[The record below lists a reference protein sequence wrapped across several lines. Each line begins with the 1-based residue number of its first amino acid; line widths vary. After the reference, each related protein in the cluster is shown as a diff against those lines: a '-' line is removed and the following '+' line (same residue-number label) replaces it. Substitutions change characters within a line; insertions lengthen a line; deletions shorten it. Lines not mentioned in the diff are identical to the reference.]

1 MIINI
6 IKKSYKILLITYL
19 LVGFHNLISAQNN
32 NDFIQFSGV
41 VISQDSLLPVP
52 YCSVINK
59 ETKRGTISDYFG
71 YFSFVAQR
79 GDTLVFSSIGFKKS
93 SFTIP
98 DTLTTNK
105 YSLIQIMY
113 EDTIMLKA
121 AVIYPWPS
129 KEQFAKAFV
138 ETPIPNDDYK
148 RAMNNL
154 SREKLNERMQF
165 TPMDG
170 ALNFKWQQQQIQTKL
185 YYAGQYAPISLLN
198 PIAWSQFIK
207 AKKRRFQND

>member
-32 NDFIQFSGV
+32 NVFIQFSGV

-154 SREKLNERMQF
+154 SREK
-165 TPMDG
+165 
-170 ALNFKWQQQQIQTKL
+170 KI
-185 YYAGQYAPISLLN
+185 
-198 PIAWSQFIK
+198 
-207 AKKRRFQND
+207 